1 MWLEDQKIRYYR
13 IEERKELRDTKKN
26 EWTKTFKKVNISDQ
40 TGKNSFRSEVK
51 RFDGNF
57 ARKVNAYSCLCP
69 LSSPEEL

>member
-1 MWLEDQKIRYYR
+1 M
-13 IEERKELRDTKKN
+13 
-26 EWTKTFKKVNISDQ
+26 FISDQ
-40 TGKNSFRSEVK
+40 TGKNSFRSEIK